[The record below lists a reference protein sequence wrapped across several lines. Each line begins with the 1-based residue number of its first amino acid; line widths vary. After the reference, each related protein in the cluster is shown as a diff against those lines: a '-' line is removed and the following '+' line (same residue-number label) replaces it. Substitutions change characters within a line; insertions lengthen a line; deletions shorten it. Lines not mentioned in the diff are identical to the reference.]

1 MRTIVFNEE
10 RITLDSGYFF
20 GRGVFETI
28 LVKRKPVFLKEH
40 IERLNKGIRVLEL
53 GDEILLEDILNIIDK
68 YSIKNCVLKIAVSEK
83 NIVIETRDN
92 KYKTGDYLKGF
103 YLKISNI
110 NRNSKS
116 KLTYIKSTNY
126 LDNILQREEA
136 LKNGYDEVLFLN
148 EKGFVAEGSVSN
160 IFLIK
165 ENKIYTP
172 KVESGLLPGVVRK
185 FIIDEFNV
193 IEKEIIIEDL
203 FNADEIFIT
212 NSLLGVMG
220 ISKLE
225 DKILSKNKITIEI
238 REKYEEIISN

>member
-1 MRTIVFNEE
+1 MRNIVFNEE

-225 DKILSKNKITIEI
+225 DKILSKNKITIGI

>member
-1 MRTIVFNEE
+1 MRNIVFNEG

-40 IERLNKGIRVLEL
+40 IERLNKGIKVLEL
-53 GDEILLEDILNIIDK
+53 GDEILIEDILNIIDK

-92 KYKTGDYLKGF
+92 KYKTEDYLKGF
-103 YLKISNI
+103 SLKLSNI

-136 LKNGYDEVLFLN
+136 LKSGYDEVLFLN
-148 EKGFVAEGSVSN
+148 EKGFVAEGSISN

-193 IEKEIIIEDL
+193 IEKKIVLEDL

-212 NSLLGVMG
+212 NSLLGIMG

-225 DKILSKNKITIEI
+225 DKILSKNKITIGI

>member
-225 DKILSKNKITIEI
+225 DKILSKNKITIGI

>member
-1 MRTIVFNEE
+1 MRNIVFNEG

-53 GDEILLEDILNIIDK
+53 GDEVLIEDILNIIDK

-92 KYKTGDYLKGF
+92 KYKTEDYLKGF
-103 YLKISNI
+103 SLKLSNI

-136 LKNGYDEVLFLN
+136 LKSGYDEVLFLN
-148 EKGFVAEGSVSN
+148 EKGFVAEGSISN

-172 KVESGLLPGVVRK
+172 KVESGLLPGIVRG

-193 IEKEIIIEDL
+193 IEKEIVLEDL

-212 NSLLGVMG
+212 NSLLGIMG

-225 DKILSKNKITIEI
+225 DKILSKNKITIGI

>member
-103 YLKISNI
+103 SLKLSNI

-136 LKNGYDEVLFLN
+136 LKRGYDEVLFLN

-225 DKILSKNKITIEI
+225 DKILSKNKITIRI